1 MERSYFSPGKGPFPV
16 LNRDISTPSATSSL
30 QLLPII
36 IIILSYTDFFPNRP
50 APPPHFLGFWGDP
63 PFFPSPPSYLLF
75 QAFSFF
81 LSFSCSTLS
90 FPGFFCCFFLKGGLF
105 TSHLL
110 PSLSPPPQLQG
121 RKGFQDASVDPPFC
135 FSPPNNQGLQGI
147 ERKVFTEAA
156 IFREESRSC
165 WASSG
170 FASPPPPSLLS
181 LFPPPPPVQ
190 REGGS

>member
-90 FPGFFCCFFLKGGLF
+90 FPGFFLLFFFKGGVVHFSPSPLSFPSSSTPGEERVPRRICGPPFLF
-105 TSHLL
+105 
-110 PSLSPPPQLQG
+110 LSPQQP
-121 RKGFQDASVDPPFC
+121 RASR
-135 FSPPNNQGLQGI
+135 N
-147 ERKVFTEAA
+147 
-156 IFREESRSC
+156 
-165 WASSG
+165 
-170 FASPPPPSLLS
+170 
-181 LFPPPPPVQ
+181 
-190 REGGS
+190 